1 MKSTQTSRFTFVR
14 HWKLEN
20 AENDERVMAF
30 WKREGALANDAQAKE
45 RLPQVVMHA
54 QDANGE
60 VAAVCTAVPV
70 NHPRLNGEPV
80 YYYRCFVGK
89 AWRKTRLLMFITA
102 QAKDVLEEYAIANNY
117 PCVGII
123 VELEN
128 ARFTK
133 KWRMPVWP
141 YVPFV
146 YIGKSQ
152 RNAELRVYYFRGARL
167 KKS

>member
-1 MKSTQTSRFTFVR
+1 MKSTETSRFTFVP
-14 HWKLEN
+14 HWKVEN
-20 AENDERVMAF
+20 AENNQSVSEF

-45 RLPQVVMHA
+45 RLSQVVMHA
-54 QDANGE
+54 KDANGD

-70 NHPRLNGEPV
+70 THPRLGQPV

-89 AWRKTRLLMFITA
+89 NWRKTRLLMFITA
-102 QAKDVLEEYAIANNY
+102 QAKDVLEEYAIVNAY
-117 PCVGII
+117 PCVGIL

-128 ARFTK
+128 VRFTK

-152 RNAELRVYYFRGARL
+152 RNAELRVYYFRGAQL